1 MKRIALAGLLIVG
14 AALVNANGAEAAGGT
29 AWKLQSTR
37 AAALPSDS
45 DFRGVAC
52 ATSTMCIGVGSRA
65 ESPGF
70 AFAERWDGKRWKLLS
85 VSQPAG
91 ATWST
96 FSGVSCS
103 SSSACTA
110 VGSYIDGSGNVLTLA
125 ERWNG
130 KSWVMQT
137 TPSPGSYGP
146 SLFGVSCSTGSD
158 CAAVGAYQAVSG
170 GPEVTLAEHW
180 NGHTWT
186 VQSTQNPTGAGRW
199 SQLSEVSCSSPN
211 ACTAVGTFFDSSN
224 LEHMVVERW
233 NGTRWALQ
241 SPAVPA
247 GFNQAWLSGVSCA
260 SDSRCTV
267 VGTET
272 SSTQSLTL
280 AEQWDGH
287 AWAIQSTPSGL
298 SGELMSV
305 SCTAATA
312 CTAVGTYQIVNGTS
326 VTLAEVWDGST
337 WSIESIPSPAGRR
350 YAELDGVSCG
360 SATTCE
366 ATGISMNN
374 QGNDFTL
381 AEGNST

>member
-14 AALVNANGAEAAGGT
+14 AALVNANGAEAAGGS

-37 AAALPSDS
+37 AAGLPSDS

-52 ATSTMCIGVGSRA
+52 ATSTMCIGVGGRA

-211 ACTAVGTFFDSSN
+211 ACTAVGTFFELVEPGAHGGGT
-224 LEHMVVERW
+224 LEWDEMGAAEPRCSGGLQPGVAVRRVVC
-233 NGTRWALQ
+233 L
-241 SPAVPA
+241 
-247 GFNQAWLSGVSCA
+247 GF
-260 SDSRCTV
+260 
-267 VGTET
+267 
-272 SSTQSLTL
+272 SLYRR
-280 AEQWDGH
+280 WDGNIQHPVAH
-287 AWAIQSTPSGL
+287 AGGT
-298 SGELMSV
+298 
-305 SCTAATA
+305 
-312 CTAVGTYQIVNGTS
+312 VGWPRVGHPVDT
-326 VTLAEVWDGST
+326 E
-337 WSIESIPSPAGRR
+337 WSIR
-350 YAELDGVSCG
+350 
-360 SATTCE
+360 
-366 ATGISMNN
+366 
-374 QGNDFTL
+374 
-381 AEGNST
+381 